1 MKNLQFTLFCIFF
14 STLIVFFVI
23 LFRICFAKNELIK
36 LKCFI
41 TTLLYAIDVSMLF
54 LEFSSKK
61 VLLFT
66 TLSMPVSLNQ
76 YRR

>member
-1 MKNLQFTLFCIFF
+1 MKKLQFILFCIFF

-36 LKCFI
+36 LKSFI

-61 VLLFT
+61 VFLFT
-66 TLSMPVSLNQ
+66 TLSMAVSLNQ
-76 YRR
+76 YRP